1 MERIK
6 TSQKK
11 KQNKEQRQNKTKTIK
26 ELKIKQWK
34 AEF

>member
-11 KQNKEQRQNKTKTIK
+11 KQNKEQRKNKTKTIK
-26 ELKIKQWK
+26 ELKIKQ
-34 AEF
+34 